1 MRYILYFLVLI
12 AFTACDKK
20 SGTSND
26 SSGSYSL
33 VKVDSFQVNNM
44 TRVQITDFSER
55 ENIYL
60 AYSEAE
66 NDILEISPKGEILK
80 RVNRRGDG
88 PNNMGNWT
96 PLGLSFGPNGERV
109 FQLPFQ
115 LLTYDKDYNQTSNLR
130 IQSPL
135 PVRANLPLGK
145 THYFLENDQPRYLVG
160 PTIFLSAHL
169 LIYNEEGRDT
179 LRNFSLLYPES
190 GQMKSI
196 IPYEPD
202 SYYKKTDN
210 IYYNLMGKSFFVEGD
225 ELIVLQNLADA
236 ILVYDLKDN
245 FQLKK
250 TIPIAHSNFEQYSP
264 LPIGTPMDD
273 SRMKELT
280 FMAGRNEKIIS
291 LDDQVWLLSYYQ
303 GLSPA
308 LFESRNSEENPFS
321 ISKARDKL
329 RLLVFENG
337 KQVDGELNPPNGRLF
352 FGLKGN
358 RILVQ
363 DEPSE
368 KVEEEFTRYSIYELR
383 KE

>member
-1 MRYILYFLVLI
+1 
-12 AFTACDKK
+12 
-20 SGTSND
+20 
-26 SSGSYSL
+26 
-33 VKVDSFQVNNM
+33 
-44 TRVQITDFSER
+44 
-55 ENIYL
+55 
-60 AYSEAE
+60 
-66 NDILEISPKGEILK
+66 
-80 RVNRRGDG
+80 
-88 PNNMGNWT
+88 
-96 PLGLSFGPNGERV
+96 
-109 FQLPFQ
+109 
-115 LLTYDKDYNQTSNLR
+115 
-130 IQSPL
+130 
-135 PVRANLPLGK
+135 
-145 THYFLENDQPRYLVG
+145 
-160 PTIFLSAHL
+160 
-169 LIYNEEGRDT
+169 
-179 LRNFSLLYPES
+179 
-190 GQMKSI
+190 MKSI